1 MVIQGGNPRTESG
14 LQAFRAFLPV
24 PICGFV
30 PDGAGRG
37 EFPRCAAPILRYG
50 CITPGRGPPP
60 QTGNR
65 SMSFVRTLATLAAGF
80 AAAKGFDKYN
90 QMGGMAGVQD
100 ALKKNPQTAQL
111 AAQAE
116 AMLGKLGGSGG
127 GLGGI
132 LGALGGM
139 GAAASAGMT
148 GMIDQITGTTA
159 ATDAAET
166 NARLM
171 IRAMIQ
177 AARADGQI
185 SDTERKVIMQHL
197 GESTPE
203 ERAFVEA
210 ELMAPVDPL
219 ALARDTADAAR
230 AQVYSAAVMTVQTD
244 TPAEAAFLSSLAGG
258 LGLDGAT
265 VAGIH
270 AALGKPAPRG

>member
-1 MVIQGGNPRTESG
+1 
-14 LQAFRAFLPV
+14 
-24 PICGFV
+24 
-30 PDGAGRG
+30 
-37 EFPRCAAPILRYG
+37 
-50 CITPGRGPPP
+50 
-60 QTGNR
+60 
-65 SMSFVRTLATLAAGF
+65 MSFVRTLATLAVGF
-80 AAAKGFDKYN
+80 AAAKGFDKYK

-100 ALKKNPQTAQL
+100 ALKKNPQTAGM

-116 AMLGKLGGSGG
+116 AMFGKLGGAAGSGG
-127 GLGGI
+127 LAGV

-185 SDTERKVIMQHL
+185 TDAERAVIMQHL

-210 ELMAPVDPL
+210 ELMAPVDPV
-219 ALARDTADAAR
+219 ALARDTADAAK
-230 AQVYSAAVMTVQTD
+230 AQVYSAAIMAVQTD
-244 TPAEAAFLSSLAGG
+244 TPAEAQFLSTLAGAM
-258 LGLDGAT
+258 GLDAAT
-265 VAGIH
+265 VAAIH
-270 AALGKPAPRG
+270 ASMGKPAPKA

>member
-1 MVIQGGNPRTESG
+1 
-14 LQAFRAFLPV
+14 
-24 PICGFV
+24 
-30 PDGAGRG
+30 
-37 EFPRCAAPILRYG
+37 
-50 CITPGRGPPP
+50 
-60 QTGNR
+60 
-65 SMSFVRTLATLAAGF
+65 MSFVRTLATLAVGF
-80 AAAKGFDKYN
+80 AASKGFDKYK

-100 ALKKNPQTAQL
+100 ALKKNPQTAGM

-116 AMLGKLGGSGG
+116 AMFGKLGGGSGG
-127 GLGGI
+127 VAGI

-185 SDTERKVIMQHL
+185 TDAERAVIMQHL

-210 ELMAPVDPL
+210 ELMAPVDPI
-219 ALARDTADAAR
+219 ALARDTADAAK
-230 AQVYSAAVMTVQTD
+230 AQVYSAAVMAVQTD
-244 TPAEAAFLSSLAGG
+244 TPAEAQFLATLASAM
-258 LGLDGAT
+258 GLDAGTVGA
-265 VAGIH
+265 IH
-270 AALGKPAPRG
+270 ASMGKPAPKP